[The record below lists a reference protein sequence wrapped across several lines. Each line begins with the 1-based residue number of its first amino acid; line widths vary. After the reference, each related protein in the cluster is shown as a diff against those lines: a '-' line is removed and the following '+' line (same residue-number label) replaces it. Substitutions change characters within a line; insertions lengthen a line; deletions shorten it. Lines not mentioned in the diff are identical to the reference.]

1 MGTCHL
7 YLLNLLASIP
17 LPIYNFV
24 CFTIVLLCIWLH
36 WSRSWSHCLMVLL
49 SLTSLLF
56 TPSYCFHPHSVE
68 AALISRH
75 CRTCASLRLD
85 SLYWHPCR
93 GADSRRAG
101 WETRNRHQHTV
112 VCCDNIVLY
121 KRKVSPFPALERE
134 QKLIQRGI
142 LVASG
147 CLVIDQSALN
157 CCIRP
162 ECNIFTAR
170 RYVGL
175 CA

>member
-1 MGTCHL
+1 MFHYCSFVHL
-7 YLLNLLASIP
+7 TTLVSVLVSLSYGLTLINIPAFYSI
-17 LPIYNFV
+17 L
-24 CFTIVLLCIWLH
+24 
-36 WSRSWSHCLMVLL
+36 LL
-49 SLTSLLF
+49 SSPFGRF
-56 TPSYCFHPHSVE
+56 TDE